1 MVRESAKAPASA
13 RLIVLQCSDRKGS
26 VTKWYLDSDGGRGT
40 TDKDQGLA
48 HGQGGLQETNCKF
61 PIVCS
66 GVCTGA
72 GLQVCAVRVVC
83 VWYVC
88 GVCVEVGVSY
98 FPQSLDSKLETRP
111 TTSFPS
117 SQEFKTAWLVAA
129 AGELRRAKP
138 TLDSPIAI
146 AE

>member
-83 VWYVC
+83 VWCVC
-88 GVCVEVGVSY
+88 GGGS
-98 FPQSLDSKLETRP
+98 FLLPPIPRLETRNSP
-111 TTSFPS
+111 HHKLSKQPRV
-117 SQEFKTAWLVAA
+117 Q
-129 AGELRRAKP
+129 
-138 TLDSPIAI
+138 DSLARSGSR
-146 AE
+146 